1 LIKGSLASI
10 GIVVL
15 WAAAGRGQTASTVL
29 PATQRAVL
37 NQYCAGCHNDKVKS
51 GGMTLTKLDL
61 ARPDQNA
68 ELAEKVIRKLKVGM
82 MPPPGMPRPGSV
94 EAKAFVAS
102 LESALD
108 QAAAAH
114 PYPGKPALHRLNRT
128 EYANSIRDLLTL
140 DIDVAALLPP
150 DDMSHGFDNMADV
163 LTVSPALMDGYIR
176 AAGRISREA
185 VGDPAALA
193 LTTTYSIPRVLSQ
206 TRHIEGTPIGT
217 RGGMSVVHDF
227 PADGDYTFKLGFYY
241 SPTGPLFGMNQGKGQ
256 QIEIAVN
263 GERVA
268 LLDINP
274 AMTLAKDGIKTPP
287 IKVRAGPQRVS
298 ASFPQKADGPIED
311 EYRMVEQSLVDVS
324 VGALPGMTTLPHL
337 HELSITGPTNAA
349 GVSDTPSRRK
359 IFTCR
364 ALAGEDEIP
373 CARQILTALA
383 RQAYRRPVTANDL
396 EALLSFYQTGR
407 NYGNFDS
414 GIRTGI
420 QAIIA
425 SPEFIFRFERAPE
438 SLPPGMNYRVGNLE
452 LASRL
457 SYFLWSSAPDEQLI
471 TVAGQGKLRDPAVL
485 EKQVRRMMADPRS
498 SALAAN
504 FAGQWLHLQNLKD
517 ANPDLFLY
525 PNFDKT
531 LSNAMRRET
540 ELLFD
545 SIMREDRN
553 ILDLLTANYTFVDER
568 LAVHYGIPNILGN
581 RFRRVALTD
590 PNRFGIL
597 GHGSVLT
604 LTSTAIRTSPVQRG
618 KYVMEVLLGTPPP
631 PAPPNVP
638 ALPENADT
646 RTGHVAKPLSVRER
660 MEEHRSNPACAG
672 CHKLMDPIGFALEN
686 YDAVGIWRTNDSGFR
701 IDASGQMFDGAK
713 LSGPASLRQA
723 ILNHSDAFIGTF
735 TENLLAYALGRVLDY
750 RDMPVVRG
758 IDREA
763 ARNNNRFSSFVL
775 GVVKSVAFQMR
786 RSEEAEP
793 AGTTLGAGVPAAG
806 GDR

>member
-1 LIKGSLASI
+1 
-10 GIVVL
+10 
-15 WAAAGRGQTASTVL
+15 
-29 PATQRAVL
+29 
-37 NQYCAGCHNDKVKS
+37 
-51 GGMTLTKLDL
+51 
-61 ARPDQNA
+61 
-68 ELAEKVIRKLKVGM
+68 
-82 MPPPGMPRPGSV
+82 
-94 EAKAFVAS
+94 
-102 LESALD
+102 
-108 QAAAAH
+108 
-114 PYPGKPALHRLNRT
+114 
-128 EYANSIRDLLTL
+128 
-140 DIDVAALLPP
+140 
-150 DDMSHGFDNMADV
+150 MADV

-185 VGDPAALA
+185 VGDPGAFA

-206 TRHIEGTPIGT
+206 TRHVEGTPIGT

-227 PADGDYTFKLGFYY
+227 PADGEYTFKLGFYY

-263 GERVA
+263 GERLA

-337 HELSITGPTNAA
+337 HELSITGPTNTA

-359 IFTCR
+359 IFGCR

-373 CARQILTALA
+373 CARQILTGLA

-396 EALLSFYQTGR
+396 EALLSFYQAGS
-407 NYGNFDS
+407 NNGNFDS

-425 SPEFIFRFERAPE
+425 SPEFIFRFERTPA
-438 SLPPGMNYRVGNLE
+438 SLPAAVNYRVSDLE

-457 SYFLWSSAPDEQLI
+457 SYFLWSSVPDDQLI
-471 TVAGQGKLRDPAVL
+471 TAAGQGKLRDPAVL

-498 SALAAN
+498 SALSAN

-531 LSNAMRRET
+531 LSNSMRRET

-545 SIMREDRN
+545 SIMREDRSV
-553 ILDLLTANYTFVDER
+553 LDLLTADYTFVDER

-590 PNRFGIL
+590 PNRFGVL

-604 LTSTAIRTSPVQRG
+604 LTSTAMRTSPVQRG

-638 ALPENADT
+638 ALPENADS
-646 RTGHVAKPLSVRER
+646 RTGHAAKPLSVRER
-660 MEEHRSNPACAG
+660 MQEHRSNPACAG

-686 YDAVGIWRTNDSGFR
+686 FDAVGIWRTNDSGFR

-786 RSEEAEP
+786 RSDEAKP
-793 AGTTLGAGVPAAG
+793 AGTTFAAGVPAG
-806 GDR
+806 GGER